1 MTVANAIQK
10 SFGLQNHDLELL
22 VSENELFM
30 PNATTRLFSKAVYI
44 DLGDIVFDIGSGVG
58 PLAIWAAKEQSR
70 LVYAVEIVEEQCEL
84 LRQNII
90 KNKVSDKVIYY
101 QGRFFDPIPKNVK
114 ANVIIADVSGIA
126 EGPARV
132 LGWYPPSIPT
142 GGEDGTGVII
152 PMLEQAG
159 EYLLPEGRLYFPI
172 AIGLSDDQK
181 IMKVANEKFGRLE
194 IKENPRFPLEQ
205 GQVTSLKQYETTLPF
220 FKLGTRGSRT
230 VWEGRIYEATNPRY

>member
-1 MTVANAIQK
+1 MVVANAVQK

-30 PNATTRLFSKAVYI
+30 PNATTRLFSKAI
-44 DLGDIVFDIGSGVG
+44 RINSGDIVFDIGSGVG
-58 PLAIWAAKEQSR
+58 PLAIWAAKEQSSQ
-70 LVYAVEIVEEQCEL
+70 VYAVEIVKEQCEL
-84 LRQNII
+84 LRQNVI
-90 KNKVSDKVIYY
+90 KNEVSDKVKYY

-142 GGEDGTGVII
+142 GGQDGTGVII

-172 AIGLSDDQK
+172 AIGLSDDEK
-181 IMKVANEKFGRLE
+181 IMNVAKQRFGKLE
-194 IKENPRFPLEQ
+194 IKENPRFPLELD
-205 GQVTSLKQYETTLPF
+205 QVKSLKQYEGVLPF
-220 FKLGTRGSRT
+220 LKLGTKGSRT
-230 VWEGRIYEATNPRY
+230 IWEGRIYEATEPK

>member
-1 MTVANAIQK
+1 MVVANAVQK

-30 PNATTRLFSKAVYI
+30 PNATTRLFSKAI
-44 DLGDIVFDIGSGVG
+44 RINSGDIVFDIGSGVG
-58 PLAIWAAKEQSR
+58 PLAIWAAKEQSSQ
-70 LVYAVEIVEEQCEL
+70 VYAVEIVKEQCEL
-84 LRQNII
+84 LRQNVI
-90 KNKVSDKVIYY
+90 KNEVSDKVKYY

-142 GGEDGTGVII
+142 GGQDGTGVII

-159 EYLLPEGRLYFPI
+159 EYLQPRGRLYFPI
-172 AIGLSDDQK
+172 AIGLSDDEK
-181 IMKVANEKFGRLE
+181 IMNVAKQRFGKLE
-194 IKENPRFPLEQ
+194 MKENPRFPLEPY
-205 GQVTSLKQYETTLPF
+205 QVKSLKQYEGVLPF
-220 FKLGTRGSRT
+220 LKLGTRGSRT
-230 VWEGRIYEATNPRY
+230 IWEGRIYEATEPK